1 MADNPLISVIIPVY
15 NSEMFLDECLE
26 SLIYQT
32 YSNLEFICINDG
44 STDSSYEI
52 LKQYREKD
60 TRFVI
65 LNQTNQGAG
74 RARNAGINIARG
86 KYLSFIDSDDRVSL
100 SLYQKFINLN
110 EKPDIYVFNASEYN
124 KQTRDVYPRYF
135 FSINEWQRHKDD
147 NTIHTFN
154 DNVNPFHGNISAVN
168 KIYRTEFL
176 KSLIK
181 KTPDGKLF
189 PVDTI
194 FEDQYFFFLTMIFA
208 KSIMVNPD
216 PLYYYRS
223 TNNNSVTQNL
233 SSKVFDIFGIIDKIE
248 YLLKITNNYE
258 AYKYALFQH
267 KYKQYAHLFF
277 KADEDLRADFY
288 KEMKARLMRYRDE
301 NLNPKICERL
311 TFYGV
316 YKNILK
322 LDAREFYE
330 KYNGKIKDAK

>member
-1 MADNPLISVIIPVY
+1 MADNPLISVIVPVY
-15 NSEMFLDECLE
+15 NTEKYLDECLN

-65 LNQTNQGAG
+65 INQKNQGAG

-100 SLYQKFINLN
+100 SLYQKFINLPQ
-110 EKPDIYVFNASEYN
+110 KTDIYVFNAAEYN
-124 KQTRDVYPRYF
+124 KQTKDIYPRYF
-135 FSINEWQRHKDD
+135 FSIKEWQNHKDD
-147 NTIHTFN
+147 NTLHTFN
-154 DNVNPFHGNISAVN
+154 DNSNPFHGNISAVN
-168 KIYRTEFL
+168 KIYKTEFI
-176 KSLIK
+176 KSLIP

-194 FEDQYFFFLTMIFA
+194 FEDQYFFFLTMIYA
-208 KSIMVNPD
+208 NSIIVNPD

-233 SSKVFDIFGIIDKIE
+233 SSKVFDIFKVIDKIE
-248 YLLKITNNYE
+248 NLLIITNNYE

-267 KYKQYAHLFF
+267 KYKQYALLFF
-277 KADEDLRADFY
+277 KAKKGLRDAFY
-288 KEMKARLMRYRDE
+288 KEMQNRLIKYERE

-311 TFYGV
+311 TLYGV

-322 LDAREFYE
+322 LNSQEFYE
-330 KYNGKIKDAK
+330 KYNGKFQNTK